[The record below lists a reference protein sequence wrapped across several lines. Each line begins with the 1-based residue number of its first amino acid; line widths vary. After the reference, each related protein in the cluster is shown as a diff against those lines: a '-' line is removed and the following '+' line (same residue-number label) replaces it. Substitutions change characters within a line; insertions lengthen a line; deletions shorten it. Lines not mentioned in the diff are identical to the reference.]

1 MSIRLE
7 QVDKSFGKTVVLSR
21 LDLEV
26 EKGELFSVVGP
37 SGSGKTTLLRVIAGL
52 ESQDSGHVILN
63 GKVVDA
69 LSPSQR
75 NVGMVFQDYALY
87 PNKTVLENIISPLV
101 VKGVKKAT
109 AKREAEEMAE
119 KLHITETL
127 ARLPGQISGGQQQRV
142 ALARSLVKRPDV
154 FLLDEPLSNL
164 DAQLRFSARR
174 FLKHL
179 QKEFGITTVYVTHD
193 QSEALSLSD
202 RLAVIDRGVVHQIGT
217 PGDIYRSPAD
227 EFVAAFIGSPPLNLV
242 EVEFKGGIGNPLR
255 LALKA
260 ATDGVFRLGIRPE
273 SVSVGEGENRA
284 VVSGLEYG
292 GRETIAYLK
301 VGETELRALVQDGLR
316 LSLGEEVSFSI
327 RPQDV
332 LIFGKGETR
341 AGTK

>member
-7 QVDKSFGKTVVLSR
+7 GIDKSFGKTGVLKN
-21 LDLEV
+21 LNLEV
-26 EKGELFSVVGP
+26 QNGELFSVVGP
-37 SGSGKTTLLRVIAGL
+37 SGSGKTTLLRIVAGL
-52 ESQDSGHVILN
+52 EKQEAGHVVLN
-63 GKVVDA
+63 GKVVDN

-101 VKGVKKAT
+101 VKGVKKRM

-127 ARLPGQISGGQQQRV
+127 ERRPGQISGGQQQRV
-142 ALARSLVKRPDV
+142 ALARSLIKKPEV

-164 DAQLRFSARR
+164 DAQLRFAARR
-174 FLKHL
+174 FLKRV

-202 RLAVIDRGVVHQIGT
+202 RLAVIDRGTVHQVGT
-217 PGDIYRSPAD
+217 PGEIYKSPAD

-242 EVEFKGGIGNPLR
+242 RVQFKDGVGSPLR
-255 LALKA
+255 LNLKG
-260 ATDGVFRLGIRPE
+260 ATNGEFRLGIRPE
-273 SVSVGEGENRA
+273 SVKVGSGENRA

-292 GRETIAYLK
+292 GRDTIAYLK
-301 VGETELRALVQDGLR
+301 LGEAEVRALVQDNTV
-316 LSLGEEVSFSI
+316 LSVGQEVSFSV
-327 RPQDV
+327 RPDEV
-332 LIFGKGETR
+332 LVFGQGDLL
-341 AGTK
+341 AGSR